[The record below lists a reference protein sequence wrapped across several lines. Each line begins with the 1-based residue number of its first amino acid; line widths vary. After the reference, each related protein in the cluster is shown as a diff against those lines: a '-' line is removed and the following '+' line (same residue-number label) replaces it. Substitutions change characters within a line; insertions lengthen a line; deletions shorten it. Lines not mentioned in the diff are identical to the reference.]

1 MNLKSIP
8 GSSLTG
14 RAMWA
19 AARWRVARWDRIAS
33 SSERLREA
41 QLGILLAHC
50 RRAAGTEFGRAHG
63 LGEVRSDEDFRRRV
77 PIRSYADFEP
87 YLVRMRRGERDVLWP
102 GLIPYYGQ
110 SSGTSN
116 TEAMHKFLPISMEQI
131 RWQQRAGFDVVARY
145 LALTGDRD
153 LTGGYLLGLF
163 PPALVRR
170 EGPVGIGSNPGLMQL
185 HLPLPSRPLALPKA
199 PVRDITDYDKKLDA
213 VASAYLDYDV
223 RGMSGTTCWFSIFFD
238 KLLAAAR
245 ARGRHVNT
253 VAEIWPNLRVL
264 FGGGVAAEPYR
275 PIIAERLGRPA
286 VLMDNYNA
294 TEGGI
299 FAATASLDDDALQ
312 VIPDRAVY
320 FEFVPRGREQEPDA
334 PRLPLWA
341 VERDVDYSVVV
352 TTCSGLFGYAIGDY
366 VRFTSLVPHRLRFAG
381 RRSGVLSLTQELTT
395 QLEIERAV
403 GAATAATGSAP
414 VDFAA
419 CTEVGVDGTA
429 KGRYQIFIEF
439 ERPPA
444 DLGKFAHAL
453 DESLCQQNR
462 VYREHRQGEVAIL
475 PPKVVPLVRGA
486 TRRFMEALDLKSVQ
500 QKFPRIID
508 SRRGEL
514 LRPLAEASNTG
525 GSNP

>member
-1 MNLKSIP
+1 MS
-8 GSSLTG
+8 
-14 RAMWA
+14 A
-19 AARWRVARWDRIAS
+19 AARARVARWDHIGGS
-33 SSERLREA
+33 PERVRHK
-41 QLGILLAHC
+41 QLEILVSHC
-50 RRAAGTEFGRAHG
+50 RQAADTEFGRAHG
-63 LGEVRSDEDFRRRV
+63 LGEVRNDEDFRRRV
-77 PIRSYADFEP
+77 PIRGYPEFEP
-87 YLVRMRRGERDVLWP
+87 YLVRMRAGERDVLWP

-116 TEAMHKFLPISMEQI
+116 TEAMHKFLPISGEQI

-145 LALTGDRD
+145 LTLTGDLD
-153 LTGGYLLGLF
+153 LTGGFLLGLF
-163 PPALVRR
+163 PPAVVRR
-170 EGPVGIGSNPGLMQL
+170 EGQVGIGSNPGLMQL
-185 HLPLPSRPLALPKA
+185 HLPLPSRPLALPKP
-199 PVRDITDYDKKLDA
+199 PVRDIPEYDKKLDA
-213 VASAYLDYDV
+213 VAASYLDHDV
-223 RGMSGTTCWFSIFFD
+223 RAISGTTCWFSIFFD
-238 KLLAAAR
+238 RLLHAAH
-245 ARGRHVNT
+245 ARGREVKT

-264 FGGGVAAEPYR
+264 FGGGVAAGPYR

-299 FAATASLDDDALQ
+299 FAATSSLDDDALQ

-320 FEFVPRGREQEPDA
+320 FEFVPRGREQDPDA
-334 PRLPLWA
+334 PRLPLWQ

-352 TTCSGLFGYAIGDY
+352 TTCSGLFAYAIGDY
-366 VRFTSLVPHRLRFAG
+366 VRFTSTAPHRLRFAG

-403 GAATAATGSAP
+403 AAATAVAGAAA

-444 DLGKFAHAL
+444 DLAGFARAV
-453 DESLCQQNR
+453 DESLCRQNR

-475 PPKVVPLVRGA
+475 PPRVVPLVRGA

-514 LRPLAEASNTG
+514 LWPLAEASHTG
-525 GSNP
+525 GRAP